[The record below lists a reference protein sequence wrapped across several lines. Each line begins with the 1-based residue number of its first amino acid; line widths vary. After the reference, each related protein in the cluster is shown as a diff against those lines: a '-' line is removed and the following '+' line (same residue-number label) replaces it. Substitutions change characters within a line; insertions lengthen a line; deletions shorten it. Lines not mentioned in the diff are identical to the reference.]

1 MGLLNRVV
9 RGSRAAAA
17 NRRLLTDYRK
27 SDVPERPRLTP
38 AMADLRRAVRENW
51 VTAEA
56 AGLLTAGDLVLI
68 ACSGGADSMALA
80 EAAAFEG
87 ERFESGEAKAL
98 RIGAVIIDHGLQ
110 AGSAEVAAQ
119 TAEVLTAR
127 GLAPVVVRRVEV
139 GRAGGTEAAA
149 RDARYRAFE
158 EVANETGARAIA
170 LAHTLNDQAETVL
183 LGLSR
188 GSGAR
193 SIAGMREITEAG
205 RLTYLRPLLGLTR
218 ATTEAACA
226 GAGLEFWQDPMNQ
239 DESFA
244 RVRVR
249 KQVLPVLES
258 QLGPGIAEALART
271 ADIAREDSDYLDG
284 LSGEILKAFA
294 KFGPTSITLPVD
306 LLTQQPAAIRN
317 RVIGQAIAVFGTTV
331 TRQHVLAIAELA
343 LDWHGQKPLTLPG
356 IRVSRTGGD
365 IHLKSAKTLTPGAC

>member
-1 MGLLNRVV
+1 
-9 RGSRAAAA
+9 
-17 NRRLLTDYRK
+17 
-27 SDVPERPRLTP
+27 
-38 AMADLRRAVRENW
+38 MADVRRAVRDNW
-51 VTAEA
+51 SVASSE
-56 AGLLTAGDLVLI
+56 GLLAAGDLVLI

-87 ERFESGEAKAL
+87 ERFESNGVKGL

-110 AGSAEVAAQ
+110 PESAGVAAH
-119 TAEVLTAR
+119 TAAMLTER
-127 GLAPVVVRRVEV
+127 GLHPVVVRRVEV

-158 EVANETGARAIA
+158 QVAAEVGARAIA

-188 GSGAR
+188 GSGSR
-193 SIAGMREITEAG
+193 SIAGMRELTPGGKI
-205 RLTYLRPLLGLTR
+205 TYLRPLLKITR
-218 ATTEAACA
+218 TETEAACR
-226 GAGLEFWQDPMNQ
+226 GASIEFWQDPMNQ
-239 DESFA
+239 DESYA

-249 KQVLPVLES
+249 KQVLPLLEE

-271 ADIAREDSDYLDG
+271 ADIAREDSDYLDA
-284 LSGEILKAFA
+284 LSGEILRAFA
-294 KFGPTSITLPVD
+294 KFGPTSVLLPVD
-306 LLTQQPAAIRN
+306 LLLQQPAAIRN
-317 RVIGQAIAVFGTTV
+317 RVIGQAIAVFGTPV

-343 LDWHGQKPLTLPG
+343 TDWHGQKPLALPG